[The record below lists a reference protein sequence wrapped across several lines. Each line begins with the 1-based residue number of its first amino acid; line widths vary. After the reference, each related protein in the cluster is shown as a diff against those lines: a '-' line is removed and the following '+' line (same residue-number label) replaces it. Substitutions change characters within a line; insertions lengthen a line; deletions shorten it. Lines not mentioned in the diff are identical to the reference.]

1 MTRNKLVVQKYGG
14 SSLSSA
20 DKIGNVAEKIISK
33 TNQGYMVVVVVSAMG
48 DSTDNLISLAS
59 QVNSNA
65 NTITREMDILLSKGK
80 LG

>member
-33 TNQGYMVVVVVSAMG
+33 TNQGYMVVVVVSAM
-48 DSTDNLISLAS
+48 
-59 QVNSNA
+59 
-65 NTITREMDILLSKGK
+65 
-80 LG
+80 